1 MARSICNLVLAQRLP
16 PIYGAPQCRI
26 PLPLRT
32 ATCVKRSTTTTYYH
46 LKAINEA
53 DDAENKVREPLLR
66 CRDPVV
72 CQNSA
77 DRLSSPP
84 IVVIQNASQP
94 FAAID
99 K

>member
-1 MARSICNLVLAQRLP
+1 MPNPAA
-16 PIYGAPQCRI
+16 APDSDMREA
-26 PLPLRT
+26 LDD
-32 ATCVKRSTTTTYYH
+32 YYH

-77 DRLSSPP
+77 ELKRVQLRMLRTLRGDRHRPNIAGLRLGL
-84 IVVIQNASQP
+84 
-94 FAAID
+94 
-99 K
+99 